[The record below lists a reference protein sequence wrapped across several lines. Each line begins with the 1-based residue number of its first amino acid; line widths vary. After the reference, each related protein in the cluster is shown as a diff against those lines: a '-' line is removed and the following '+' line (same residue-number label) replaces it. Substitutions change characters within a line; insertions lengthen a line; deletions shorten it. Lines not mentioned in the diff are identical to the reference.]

1 MTAPAGESLLVRSL
15 RTVLQAQ
22 QQLSEEIALT
32 DSNPAR
38 ITVRRHE
45 LVLRLREHQSALVRG
60 GLSVPRTITDE
71 IRQQTHELALT
82 STRSDATLY

>member
-1 MTAPAGESLLVRSL
+1 MTAPTGESLLVRSL

-22 QQLSEEIALT
+22 QQLREEIALVEV
-32 DSNPAR
+32 NPAR
-38 ITVRRHE
+38 ITIRRHE

-71 IRQQTHELALT
+71 LRAQTHELALT
-82 STRSDATLY
+82 TPRSDATLY